1 MFLLS
6 FIRNRIIKNRL
17 KKNLAKYQRLLSV
30 SRTYSFSKDGV
41 LSKVKDMLSEI
52 FGYEQKEIISGNSIQ
67 FFDIA
72 VKINKKFIYMIKCLP
87 IDVNLN
93 NIWTSYRTPE
103 EAMAAFDDVNLNNIW
118 TSYRPSSQ
126 EIEYSFINKV
136 NWIIFTNGI
145 EWQIYA
151 ASFKKTGYKIEF
163 LASFNILS
171 MSYMNKNDIELLTL
185 IAKEGVKSSFHKKML
200 HLHHHFRRAE
210 ELYEF
215 RKEHAVTLGSIPIQ
229 F

>member
-41 LSKVKDMLSEI
+41 LPTVKDMLSEI
-52 FGYEQKEIISGNSIQ
+52 FGYEQKEIVSGTSIH

-72 VKINKKFIYMIKCLP
+72 VKINKKIIYMIKCLP
-87 IDVNLN
+87 I
-93 NIWTSYRTPE
+93 
-103 EAMAAFDDVNLNNIW
+103 DVNLNNIW

-145 EWQIYA
+145 EWQIFA

-171 MSYMNKNDIELLTL
+171 VSYMNKNNIELLSL

-200 HLHHHFRRAE
+200 HLQHHYRRAQ

-215 RKEHAVTLGSIPIQ
+215 REKHGGPLGSIPIY
-229 F
+229 FNE

>member
-1 MFLLS
+1 MVDFFCKMSILKLHFENLKEFLMFLLS

-41 LSKVKDMLSEI
+41 LPTVKDMLSEI
-52 FGYEQKEIISGNSIQ
+52 FGYEQKEIISGTSIN

-72 VKINKKFIYMIKCLP
+72 VKINKKIIYMIKCLP
-87 IDVNLN
+87 I
-93 NIWTSYRTPE
+93 
-103 EAMAAFDDVNLNNIW
+103 DVNLNNIW

-145 EWQIYA
+145 EWQIFA

-171 MSYMNKNDIELLTL
+171 VSYMNKNDIEKLA
-185 IAKEGVKSSFHKKML
+185 IVAKEGVKSSFHKKML
-200 HLHHHFRRAE
+200 HQHHHFWRVE
-210 ELYEF
+210 ELKEF
-215 RKEHAVTLGSIPIQ
+215 RKEHPVATVFVPLQ

>member
-30 SRTYSFSKDGV
+30 SGTYSFTKDGV
-41 LSKVKDMLSEI
+41 LPKVKDMLSEI
-52 FGYEQKEIISGNSIQ
+52 FGYEPKEIISGNSIQ

-93 NIWTSYRTPE
+93 NIWTSYR
-103 EAMAAFDDVNLNNIW
+103 
-118 TSYRPSSQ
+118 PSSQ

-145 EWQIYA
+145 EWQIFA

-171 MSYMNKNDIELLTL
+171 VSYMNKNDIELLTL
-185 IAKEGVKSSFHKKML
+185 VAKEGVKSSFHKKML

-215 RKEHAVTLGSIPIQ
+215 RKEHAVTLGSIPLQ

>member
-17 KKNLAKYQRLLSV
+17 KKNLAKYQSLLSDP
-30 SRTYSFSKDGV
+30 RTYNGM

-72 VKINKKFIYMIKCLP
+72 VKINKRFIYMIKCLP
-87 IDVNLN
+87 I
-93 NIWTSYRTPE
+93 
-103 EAMAAFDDVNLNNIW
+103 DVNLNNIW

-145 EWQIYA
+145 EWQIFA

-171 MSYMNKNDIELLTL
+171 VSYTNKNDIEKLA
-185 IAKEGVKSSFHKKML
+185 IVAKEGVKSSFHKKVL
-200 HLHHHFRRAE
+200 RNQH
-210 ELYEF
+210 LYE
-215 RKEHAVTLGSIPIQ
+215 RAQKEPPFKVGIIVNI
-229 F
+229 